1 MRPFW
6 IHASLCGILV
16 AALAACQGKS
26 PPDLATHETKE
37 SKKMINSVSIKL
49 GESAAAFVKRY
60 PGVKLVRQPAGL
72 DFYSIDWDER
82 PRGVVTLEHGKN
94 TIVVDDALGL
104 LTSEDQADL
113 KSEGLF
119 AYTVFAGMSV
129 PSPSLIPHDEARI
142 KTYAILRSI
151 MEAGWRQVIERS
163 EPRLSGKARQ
173 DYMFATSNLN
183 GLDATYVP
191 TFEDWMRIPS
201 RTPWSFYAD
210 GAFLS
215 VEFTRE
221 RTLTDPN
228 KPGSYLLTFRIQTAT
243 EYFRGYAGPD
253 NRLRWK
259 ELLPAELA
267 KVAKLRAE
275 KEAELKAKGVPIDD
289 SYRDP
294 PPPPL

>member
-1 MRPFW
+1 MTQEVTIR
-6 IHASLCGILV
+6 
-16 AALAACQGKS
+16 
-26 PPDLATHETKE
+26 
-37 SKKMINSVSIKL
+37 L
-49 GESAAAFVKRY
+49 GERGADFAKRY
-60 PGVKLVRQPAGL
+60 SDVIRVTHSTPNVDHYQI
-72 DFYSIDWDER
+72 SWER
-82 PRGVVTLEHGKN
+82 PRGVVRIEHGKHSF
-94 TIVVDDALGL
+94 VVEDALGV
-104 LTSEDQADL
+104 LTFQSLNAPTD
-113 KSEGLF
+113 EGLF
-119 AYTVFAGMSV
+119 EFDISAGMSV
-129 PSPSLIPHDEARI
+129 PSPSLIPHDEARL
-142 KTYAILRSI
+142 KTYAILRRV

-191 TFEDWMRIPS
+191 TFEDWMRVPS

-210 GAFLS
+210 GVFLS

-228 KPGSYLLTFRIQTAT
+228 KPGSYLLTFNFKTAT

-253 NRLRWK
+253 NRPRWK

-275 KEAELKAKGVPIDD
+275 KEAQLKAKGVPVDE
-289 SYRDP
+289 SYQDP
-294 PPPPL
+294 PLPAL